1 MSTGKKPT
9 ASFVNVADITPVV
22 SVQELIASV
31 KDGKPGVGGIVWE
44 GWTGTIMAQGIA
56 LNAKAKNVWYTAA
69 CGGYAGGLRVVHFAK
84 GDTKSEEIMAEL
96 RKRVASHFSEVA
108 QKLMAMNGLQ
118 VAALDVNQKRDRT
131 DALDAVNDAIKAI
144 KKHIASMEGKGTRS
158 ATAQRTPDEILRDML
173 AECLDYMRK
182 DGGRKGGYDWKF
194 EFGEVF
200 DLVKESHTLVANSCG
215 ITRRT

>member
-1 MSTGKKPT
+1 MSTGKKPNV
-9 ASFVNVADITPVV
+9 SFVNVADITPVV
-22 SVQELIASV
+22 SVQSLIEAV

-44 GWTGTIMAQGIA
+44 GWTGPILAQGLT

-69 CGGYAGGLRVVHFAK
+69 CGAYAGGLRATHFAK
-84 GDTKSEEIMAEL
+84 GDSKAEQIMAEL
-96 RKRVASHFSEVA
+96 RKRVASHFSDTA
-108 QKLMAMNGLQ
+108 QKLMDMSGLQ

-131 DALDAVNDAIKAI
+131 DSLEAVNDAIKAI
-144 KKHIASMEGKGTRS
+144 KKHIGAMEGKNTRS

-200 DLVKESHTLVANSCG
+200 DLVKESHNLVSESCG
-215 ITRRT
+215 IIRKA

>member
-1 MSTGKKPT
+1 MTTGKKPT

-22 SVQELIASV
+22 SVQDLIASV

-69 CGGYAGGLRVVHFAK
+69 CGGYAGGLRVIHFGK

-96 RKRVASHFSEVA
+96 RKRVAAHFSDVA

-144 KKHIASMEGKGTRS
+144 KKHITSMEGKSSKGPQGQRS
-158 ATAQRTPDEILRDML
+158 PDEILRDML
-173 AECLDYMRK
+173 SDCLDYMRK

-200 DLVKESHTLVANSCG
+200 DLVRDAHKIVESSCG
-215 ITRRT
+215 ITRRG